1 MERNKLPFI
10 TFKSIRTQ
18 LIAAFI
24 IAVLLPAVVII
35 AVTGVRDVRNEIDD
49 TESQLDAAAAL
60 KTTQVDIWLNDQKDE
75 ISRVLTDEG
84 SLELVELALPDSALV
99 SLRDETRN
107 RLSQRLSSALQLTRD
122 MDALFVMD
130 LQGQVFVSSD
140 ATLLD
145 TSFGE
150 LPFLQ
155 NISERTYVA
164 PLRYSTEQQTAEL
177 FFFSP
182 LVLDGNIVAIVGGR
196 APMTR
201 LDEFML
207 ERAGLGETGET
218 YLVDANHL
226 LLTPSRF
233 GGYPIGSVVQTESTQ
248 QALET
253 RENNSGEYENYR
265 NQVVIGSYRWL
276 PELEVVLAVE
286 QERGEVLRPTLTTL
300 AVNMAVAIL
309 AVLFFGMSSLYF
321 VDRGISR
328 PLAALSENARQIAGG
343 NLSLKN
349 SITTDNEIGTLAQ
362 SLNEMSDQLSDLFQ
376 NLENRVAAR
385 THELQIAA
393 DVSKQ
398 STTVLDIDD
407 LLNQVVTLTTTGF
420 GLYSTAVFL
429 LDDDKQHLFNAASS
443 LENGSSSSSQQKWT
457 IGLDTRPSIV
467 AEASRTRQVVLV
479 NDVANSPLYLE
490 DSALPQTKS
499 ELAIPMMVGSR
510 LLGVFDLQSEVAER
524 FGAEDVR
531 VMTSLAEQISIAVRN
546 AELFAEKEAALQEA
560 ERASKIKS
568 QFLAAMSHELRTPLN
583 AILNFS
589 QFVSSGMLGSVN
601 EEQVDIL
608 NKITASGKHLLGL
621 INDVLDISKI
631 ESGALTLFVE
641 EKVNLATELQAVEA
655 TGHTILADKPVE
667 LKVDIDDNLPLV
679 VGDKRRIRQIML
691 NLVSNACKFT
701 EAGEVNIQLR
711 RHEVDEILFS
721 VKDTGPGIA
730 PEDHE
735 AIFETFRQTEAG
747 LRQSEGTGLGLPIS
761 RRLAEAHGGRLWV
774 DSTLGEGATFSVILP
789 IRSPQLLQMIRT
801 VEKGK
806 A

>member
-35 AVTGVRDVRNEIDD
+35 AVTGIRDVRNEIDD

-145 TSFGE
+145 TSVGE

-155 NISERTYVA
+155 NITERAYVA
-164 PLRYSTEQQTAEL
+164 PLRFSTERQMTAL

-233 GGYPIGSVVQTESTQ
+233 GGYPIGSVVQSESTQ
-248 QALET
+248 QTLKT
-253 RENNSGEYENYR
+253 RGNSSGEYENYR
-265 NQVVIGSYRWL
+265 NQTVIGSYRWL
-276 PELEVVLAVE
+276 AELEVVLAVE

-300 AVNMAVAIL
+300 AVNMGVAIL

-349 SITTDNEIGTLAQ
+349 SITTDNEIGALAQ

-398 STTVLDIDD
+398 STTVLNIDD
-407 LLNQVVTLTTTGF
+407 LLKQVVILTSNGF

-443 LENGSSSSSQQKWT
+443 LEDGPNTSTQRKWK
-457 IGLDTRPSIV
+457 IDLDARPSIV
-467 AEASRTRQVVLV
+467 AEASRTHQAVLV

-490 DSALPQTKS
+490 DSALSQTKS
-499 ELAIPMMVGSR
+499 ELAIPMMVGPR
-510 LLGVFDLQSEVAER
+510 LLGVFDLQSEIAER
-524 FGAEDVR
+524 FGVEDVR

-601 EEQVDIL
+601 DEQVDIL

-641 EKVNLATELQAVEA
+641 EKVNLATELHAVEA

-701 EAGEVNIQLR
+701 ETGEVNIQLR
-711 RHEVDEILFS
+711 RHEADEILFS

-761 RRLAEAHGGRLWV
+761 RRLAEAHGGRLFV
-774 DSTLGEGATFSVILP
+774 DSTLGQGATFSVVLP
-789 IRSPQLLQMIRT
+789 IRSPHLLQMIRT

-806 A
+806 E

>member
-1 MERNKLPFI
+1 MERNKLSFI

-35 AVTGVRDVRNEIDD
+35 AVTGIRDVRNEIDD

-130 LQGQVFVSSD
+130 LHGQVFVSSD

-145 TSFGE
+145 TRFGE

-155 NISERTYVA
+155 NITERTYVA

-201 LDEFML
+201 LNEFML

-218 YLVDANHL
+218 YLVDASHL

-253 RENNSGEYENYR
+253 RASNSGEYENYR
-265 NQVVIGSYRWL
+265 NQTVIGSYRWL

-407 LLNQVVTLTTTGF
+407 LLNQVVTLTTNGL

-667 LKVDIDDNLPLV
+667 LKIDIDNNLPLV

-711 RHEVDEILFS
+711 RHEVDGILFS

-774 DSTLGEGATFSVILP
+774 DSTLGQGATFSVILP
-789 IRSPQLLQMIRT
+789 VRSPQLLQMIRT

-806 A
+806 E

>member
-1 MERNKLPFI
+1 MERNKLPFL

-75 ISRVLTDEG
+75 ISRVLTDES

-145 TSFGE
+145 TSFGK

-155 NISERTYVA
+155 NVAERTYVA
-164 PLRYSTEQQTAEL
+164 PLRYSTEQQKAEL

-253 RENNSGEYENYR
+253 RESNGGEYENYR
-265 NQVVIGSYRWL
+265 NQTVIGSYRWL

-328 PLAALSENARQIAGG
+328 PLASLSENARQIAGG

-349 SITTDNEIGTLAQ
+349 SITADNEIGTLAQ
-362 SLNEMSDQLSDLFQ
+362 SLNEMSAQLSDLFQ

-407 LLNQVVTLTTTGF
+407 LLKQVVTLTTNGF

-429 LDDDKQHLFNAASS
+429 LDDDRQHLFNAASS
-443 LENGSSSSSQQKWT
+443 LENGLSSSSQHKWR
-457 IGLDTRPSIV
+457 IDLDARPSIV

-499 ELAIPMMVGSR
+499 ELAIPMIVGPR

-711 RHEVDEILFS
+711 RHEADEILFS

-761 RRLAEAHGGRLWV
+761 RRLTEAHGGRLWV
-774 DSTLGEGATFSVILP
+774 DSTLGQGATFNVILP
-789 IRSPQLLQMIRT
+789 IRSPYLLQMIRT
-801 VEKGK
+801 IEKGK
-806 A
+806 E